1 LTSAC
6 RRDGIPCGEKL
17 TSREVTMADENDDA
31 ETESTTDDKTKAKVE
46 PAPKT
51 DWVHTI
57 EIKRILVD
65 DFERRDE

>member
-1 LTSAC
+1 
-6 RRDGIPCGEKL
+6 
-17 TSREVTMADENDDA
+17 MADENDDA